1 MEWITYVLYG
11 LLGALV
17 VITGAVTIKK
27 MVVKNKAKA
36 DSKTREAEEVVKKDG
51 VRYTPDAEIVD
62 KEGNMNLSYVKN
74 DIILQ
79 PRKVVVVD
87 KKGQIKPGKY
97 TVLSA
102 YENEETF
109 NIRIGLYVKEYK
121 HGQEIVL
128 VQGDEICPTSST
140 IILR

>member
-1 MEWITYVLYG
+1 MIWITYCLYG
-11 LLGALV
+11 VLV
-17 VITGAVTIKK
+17 LIVGLTAGVTIKK
-27 MVVKNKAKA
+27 MVAKKRAKA
-36 DSKTREAEEVVKKDG
+36 DSKTREAEEVVTKDG

-62 KEGNMNLSYVKN
+62 KEGKMNLSYVKN
-74 DIILQ
+74 DVILQ

-87 KKGQIKPGKY
+87 KKGQLKPGKY

-128 VQGDEICPTSST
+128 VQGDEVCPTSST
-140 IILR
+140 IIFR

>member
-1 MEWITYVLYG
+1 MEWITYVLYA
-11 LLGALV
+11 LLG
-17 VITGAVTIKK
+17 VIVLITASITIKK
-27 MVVKNKAKA
+27 MVIKRKQKEN
-36 DSKTREAEEVVKKDG
+36 SKSKQAEEVVTKNG
-51 VRYTPDAEIVD
+51 VRYTPDAEIKD
-62 KEGNMNLSYVKN
+62 DQGNVNLSYVKN

-79 PRKVVVVD
+79 PRKMVAVD
-87 KKGQIKPGKY
+87 KKGMIKPGKY

-121 HGQEIVL
+121 HGQEIIL
-128 VQGDEICPTSST
+128 AQGDEICPTSST

>member
-1 MEWITYVLYG
+1 MEWITYCLYG
-11 LLGALV
+11 ILGLLIVLTS
-17 VITGAVTIKK
+17 IVTIKR
-27 MVVKNKAKA
+27 MVQKKKEKAE
-36 DSKTREAEEVVKKDG
+36 SKTRQAEEVVIKNG
-51 VRYTPDAEIVD
+51 IRYTPDAEIVD
-62 KEGNMNLSYVKN
+62 KQGNVDISYVRS
-74 DIILQ
+74 DVVLQ
-79 PRKVVVVD
+79 PRKVVTVD

-109 NIRIGLYVKEYK
+109 NIRIGLFVKEYK
-121 HGQEIVL
+121 HGQEIIL

>member
-1 MEWITYVLYG
+1 MEWLTYVLYG
-11 LLGALV
+11 LLGVLV
-17 VITGAVTIKK
+17 VVTGAVTIKK
-27 MVVKNKAKA
+27 MVVKHKAKA
-36 DSKTREAEEVVKKDG
+36 DSKNREAEEVVTKDG
-51 VRYTPDAEIVD
+51 VRYTPDAEIVE